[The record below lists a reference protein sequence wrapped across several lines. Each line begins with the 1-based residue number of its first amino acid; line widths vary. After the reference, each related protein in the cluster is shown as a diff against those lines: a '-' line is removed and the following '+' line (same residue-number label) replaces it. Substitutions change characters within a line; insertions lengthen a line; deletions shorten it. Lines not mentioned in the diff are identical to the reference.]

1 MQIMIMDLTSDIL
14 KIEDALEKTMN
25 LDSDINYKIDKIK
38 KLLDELNIAENRLS
52 KFNLMLT
59 PEQNK

>member
-1 MQIMIMDLTSDIL
+1 MQIMIMDLTSGIL

-25 LDSDINYKIDKIK
+25 LDSDIRYKIERTK
-38 KLLDELNIAENRLS
+38 KLLDELNVAENRLS

-59 PEQNK
+59 SEQK

>member
-25 LDSDINYKIDKIK
+25 LDSDISYKIERTK
-38 KLLDELNIAENRLS
+38 KLLDELNVAENRLS

-59 PEQNK
+59 PEQK